1 MRGTLTFLAA
11 GAVLAAVPVRAQQQD
26 TAYAR
31 LVRAYTTDAR
41 FLPASLASLPASASV
56 PSPERYFGTIAGA
69 PGVMHH
75 ASEVYGYFRALA
87 KATPRVRVETLGKSE
102 EGREMILVIIADDS
116 TMQHLDTY
124 RARMAELSD
133 PRRLSG
139 GPDSVIAGAK
149 PIYYL
154 NGGLHSTEMG
164 SPEML
169 MELAYRLAVGTDS
182 ATARIRDNVITIINP
197 VSEPDGRDR
206 AVDWYYRYTKGRKE
220 FDDGFPRTPP
230 YWGKYVFHDNNRD
243 GLQISQALTKAIFG
257 VYYDW
262 HPLVMHDLHESVPLL
277 YISTGTGPYNVTND
291 PIITSEWQL
300 FANSDITA
308 LSAEGLPGVWTWGF
322 FDGWWP
328 GYAMWVA
335 NNHNAIGRFYETF
348 GNAGAD
354 TYVRDL
360 SHESYA
366 GEPVT
371 SRQWYRA
378 WPPTKKVRWSLRD
391 NVNYQE
397 AGVLA
402 SLSLTARDAPALL
415 RDFWQTGVNSL
426 TRGRTTAPYAYVIPG
441 FARQRDPGRTAYLV
455 NQLLRQHIEMHE
467 RTTGDSAGD
476 FVIQLDQP
484 YRDLAVNL
492 LEEQHYPEKA
502 QYPPYDDI
510 AWTLGDLYGV
520 AVHAVNDSGAL
531 HWTGLKAVTD
541 TVAASQQVQ
550 GTGSVYLLPYR
561 AQTEVIEALYALHG
575 GAAGRGRSK
584 PGAMP
589 GVWSAERSFAVGTDS
604 FPVGSLIFDGL
615 SSAAARD
622 LAGRYSLPL
631 VAVMRQPDV
640 AKRALT
646 LPRVAI
652 YRAWYDTQDE
662 GWARYTFEQY
672 GIPYTSIDKDDL
684 RRGKL
689 RDRFDVIL
697 VPNLRGSVDRLIH
710 GIDRSFGPLP
720 FTKTAQTPSFGEPAS
735 SPDITGGPGF
745 EGMTGLQQFVDDGGT
760 LITLG
765 GATRLAAETGIAAPL
780 SPHVTRT
787 LFHPGSIVRVRAR
800 GAPSPLLYGYP
811 DTTTVFRGN
820 DPLYQVQ
827 PRDSAMLVL
836 QYGTKLP
843 EHKDEGPMLGIVDS
857 TRHVPADST
866 TGASGVKE
874 GKAGKEEKETKE
886 PPYVVSGLVRGQ
898 DEILGQG
905 AIFDVPVRAGRVIAF
920 TFDPLHRFL
929 NHHEFSMVWNAL
941 MYWNDRPG
949 TPVK

>member
-1 MRGTLTFLAA
+1 
-11 GAVLAAVPVRAQQQD
+11 
-26 TAYAR
+26 
-31 LVRAYTTDAR
+31 
-41 FLPASLASLPASASV
+41 
-56 PSPERYFGTIAGA
+56 
-69 PGVMHH
+69 
-75 ASEVYGYFRALA
+75 
-87 KATPRVRVETLGKSE
+87 
-102 EGREMILVIIADDS
+102 
-116 TMQHLDTY
+116 
-124 RARMAELSD
+124 
-133 PRRLSG
+133 
-139 GPDSVIAGAK
+139 
-149 PIYYL
+149 
-154 NGGLHSTEMG
+154 
-164 SPEML
+164 
-169 MELAYRLAVGTDS
+169 
-182 ATARIRDNVITIINP
+182 
-197 VSEPDGRDR
+197 
-206 AVDWYYRYTKGRKE
+206 
-220 FDDGFPRTPP
+220 
-230 YWGKYVFHDNNRD
+230 
-243 GLQISQALTKAIFG
+243 
-257 VYYDW
+257 
-262 HPLVMHDLHESVPLL
+262 
-277 YISTGTGPYNVTND
+277 
-291 PIITSEWQL
+291 
-300 FANSDITA
+300 
-308 LSAEGLPGVWTWGF
+308 
-322 FDGWWP
+322 
-328 GYAMWVA
+328 
-335 NNHNAIGRFYETF
+335 
-348 GNAGAD
+348 
-354 TYVRDL
+354 
-360 SHESYA
+360 
-366 GEPVT
+366 
-371 SRQWYRA
+371 
-378 WPPTKKVRWSLRD
+378 
-391 NVNYQE
+391 VNYQE

-455 NQLLRQHIEMHE
+455 NQLLRQHIEVHE

-575 GAAGRGRSK
+575 GVAGRGRSK

-745 EGMTGLQQFVDDGGT
+745 EGMAGLQQFVDDGGT

-827 PRDSAMLVL
+827 PRDSVMLVL

>member
-1 MRGTLTFLAA
+1 
-11 GAVLAAVPVRAQQQD
+11 
-26 TAYAR
+26 
-31 LVRAYTTDAR
+31 
-41 FLPASLASLPASASV
+41 
-56 PSPERYFGTIAGA
+56 
-69 PGVMHH
+69 
-75 ASEVYGYFRALA
+75 
-87 KATPRVRVETLGKSE
+87 
-102 EGREMILVIIADDS
+102 
-116 TMQHLDTY
+116 
-124 RARMAELSD
+124 
-133 PRRLSG
+133 
-139 GPDSVIAGAK
+139 
-149 PIYYL
+149 
-154 NGGLHSTEMG
+154 
-164 SPEML
+164 
-169 MELAYRLAVGTDS
+169 
-182 ATARIRDNVITIINP
+182 
-197 VSEPDGRDR
+197 
-206 AVDWYYRYTKGRKE
+206 
-220 FDDGFPRTPP
+220 
-230 YWGKYVFHDNNRD
+230 
-243 GLQISQALTKAIFG
+243 
-257 VYYDW
+257 
-262 HPLVMHDLHESVPLL
+262 
-277 YISTGTGPYNVTND
+277 
-291 PIITSEWQL
+291 
-300 FANSDITA
+300 
-308 LSAEGLPGVWTWGF
+308 
-322 FDGWWP
+322 
-328 GYAMWVA
+328 
-335 NNHNAIGRFYETF
+335 
-348 GNAGAD
+348 
-354 TYVRDL
+354 
-360 SHESYA
+360 
-366 GEPVT
+366 
-371 SRQWYRA
+371 
-378 WPPTKKVRWSLRD
+378 
-391 NVNYQE
+391 
-397 AGVLA
+397 
-402 SLSLTARDAPALL
+402 
-415 RDFWQTGVNSL
+415 
-426 TRGRTTAPYAYVIPG
+426 
-441 FARQRDPGRTAYLV
+441 
-455 NQLLRQHIEMHE
+455 
-467 RTTGDSAGD
+467 
-476 FVIQLDQP
+476 
-484 YRDLAVNL
+484 
-492 LEEQHYPEKA
+492 
-502 QYPPYDDI
+502 
-510 AWTLGDLYGV
+510 
-520 AVHAVNDSGAL
+520 
-531 HWTGLKAVTD
+531 
-541 TVAASQQVQ
+541 
-550 GTGSVYLLPYR
+550 
-561 AQTEVIEALYALHG
+561 
-575 GAAGRGRSK
+575 
-584 PGAMP
+584 
-589 GVWSAERSFAVGTDS
+589 
-604 FPVGSLIFDGL
+604 
-615 SSAAARD
+615 
-622 LAGRYSLPL
+622 LPL

-745 EGMTGLQQFVDDGGT
+745 EGMAGLQQFVDDGGT

-866 TGASGVKE
+866 NGTSGVKE